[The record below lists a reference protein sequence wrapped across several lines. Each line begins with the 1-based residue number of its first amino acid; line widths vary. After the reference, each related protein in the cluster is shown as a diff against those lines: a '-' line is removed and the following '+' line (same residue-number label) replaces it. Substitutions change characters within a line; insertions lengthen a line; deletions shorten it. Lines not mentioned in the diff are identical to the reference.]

1 MKARHP
7 KKTAVCVCV
16 GLALL
21 VCVCV
26 TLPEAVRLVS
36 RSGANP
42 ASLLQN
48 DGALDMLLIDI
59 ADGDAAVHYHVSVF
73 GVYVLAVDEQSA
85 AYASGVRS
93 GDRIV
98 SLNGVSVDSSAQFA
112 SLYEEADQ
120 PAELML
126 ARGEDG
132 EMVTIVLEGGPD
144 RNA

>member
-7 KKTAVCVCV
+7 KRTVVCLCV

-21 VCVCV
+21 VSMCVI
-26 TLPEAVRLVS
+26 LPEAMRLVS
-36 RSGANP
+36 RRDSNP

-93 GDRIV
+93 GDRII
-98 SLNGVSVDSSAQFA
+98 SLNGVLVDSSAQFA
-112 SLYEEADQ
+112 SLYEKADQ

-132 EMVTIVLEGGPD
+132 EMVTIVLEGAPD